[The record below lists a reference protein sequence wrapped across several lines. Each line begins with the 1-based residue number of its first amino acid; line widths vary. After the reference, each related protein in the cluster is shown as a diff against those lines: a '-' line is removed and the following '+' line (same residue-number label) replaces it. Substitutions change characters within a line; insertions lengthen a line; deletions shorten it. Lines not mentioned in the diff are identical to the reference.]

1 MPSPV
6 PTLCIRKSR
15 KGWLFLLRGA
25 GGRVTAP
32 PLISVPAA
40 AVVIVRTWQMEQP
53 TWSKRFEPVMASEV
67 LAMAVSRGGALV
79 ERMKAAKALMSS
91 SGSSPQLTL
100 ALLAHGWLSE
110 RWSKAATELP
120 SEEFSTRLKRFVM
133 PCSLRYASEEKESRL
148 AC

>member
-6 PTLCIRKSR
+6 PTLCIRKSP
-15 KGWLFLLRGA
+15 KGCMFLLPRAA
-25 GGRVTAP
+25 GTVNAP
-32 PLISVPAA
+32 PLIKVPAA

-53 TWSKRFEPVMASEV
+53 TWSKSCEPVMASEV
-67 LAMAVSRGGALV
+67 LATALSRGGALD

-100 ALLAHGWLSE
+100 ALLAQGWLSE
-110 RWSKAATELP
+110 TWSKAATERP
-120 SEEFSTRLKRFVM
+120 SEVFSVRLKRLVM